1 MKRLIITGIVL
12 MIILSMTMTAAASDA
27 SSFTTTKSQEIVCG
41 DADGDGTVTI
51 MDATLIQRHLVDLH
65 PPVSQEN
72 MAAAIVSGEDELS
85 IVDATLIQRFLLGII
100 KRFPV
105 EEQAAEPAEGENT
118 EMKMLIDQTPVTV
131 EWEDNEAVAA
141 LKEAVKNGPLT
152 VRMSM
157 YGGFEQVGSLGM
169 SLPRS
174 DTRITTSPGDVIL
187 YAGNQLVVFYG
198 SNTWAYTRL
207 GHITDKTQQELTQLL
222 SNGNVS
228 IMITF

>member
-1 MKRLIITGIVL
+1 MKRLILSGFTLLIVL
-12 MIILSMTMTAAASDA
+12 SVIMTVSANAASPL
-27 SSFTTTKSQEIVCG
+27 TTANPQRTVWG
-41 DADGDGTVTI
+41 DADGDGVVTI
-51 MDATLIQRHLVDLH
+51 LDATHIQRHLIQSDPNV
-65 PPVSQEN
+65 EEAN
-72 MAAAIVSGEDELS
+72 MKAAIVSGEDELS
-85 IVDATLIQRFLLGII
+85 VVDATLIQRYLAGMIE
-100 KRFPV
+100 RFPV
-105 EEQAAEPAEGENT
+105 EEQAAEPTEGENT

-187 YAGNQLVVFYG
+187 YSGNQMVVFYG

-222 SNGNVS
+222 SNGNVT
-228 IMITF
+228 ITLTF